1 MANGRT
7 GEERQRRGRSSCRR
21 GCRRSIKVANGAIWN
36 KSNPGWVRYEA
47 SQAPDVPQNEEC
59 VDQKYGGEREEKV
72 ARSGLKKELK
82 LKGWAC
88 CNGQRRWGG

>member
-1 MANGRT
+1 
-7 GEERQRRGRSSCRR
+7 
-21 GCRRSIKVANGAIWN
+21 
-36 KSNPGWVRYEA
+36 VRYEA
-47 SQAPDVPQNEEC
+47 SQTPDVHRNEEC

-72 ARSGLKKELK
+72 AQSGLKKELK